1 MQNKKGQMMGG
12 IGSAVIGLLFLGIIS
27 AILIGAGLYAATTFQ
42 NKLGSEANA
51 SIAYNATGEMI
62 EGVSDLPTWVT
73 LVIIIGFV
81 GLIISALIGWGLGKR
96 GQAG

>member
-1 MQNKKGQMMGG
+1 MKSKSGQLGG
-12 IGSAVIGLLFLGIIS
+12 VGSAVIGLLFLGIIS

-42 NKLGSEANA
+42 EKLETDST
-51 SIAYNATGEMI
+51 AYNATGEMI
-62 EGVSDLPTWVT
+62 EGVADVPTWII

-96 GQAG
+96 GTMG

>member
-1 MQNKKGQMMGG
+1 MQNKKAQLGG

-42 NKLGSEANA
+42 DKLVEDSV
-51 SIAYNATGEMI
+51 AYNATGDMI
-62 EGVSDLPTWVT
+62 EGVADTPTWVI

-81 GLIISALIGWGLGKR
+81 GLIITALIGWGLGKR
-96 GQAG
+96 GTMG